1 MLAAAAARPSQ
12 SALLSMGTMMR
23 PSQVFKGEKDLLD
36 GGGGGGGGSS
46 LRGGGSSLRA
56 MEDTSGRMLED
67 AGQEVMEPN
76 AIIIA
81 INASSGDCVHHIL
94 HAVLEEKVRPE
105 PEPMVDPIS
114 RTAPFSL
121 LPCFSRPS
129 PLDFPSWLLLAAT
142 HPFPLVARR

>member
-36 GGGGGGGGSS
+36 GGGGGGSS
-46 LRGGGSSLRA
+46 LRGSGSFRGSSIRA
-56 MEDTSGRMLED
+56 TEDTSGRFLED

-105 PEPMVDPIS
+105 PKPTVDQFS
-114 RTAPFSL
+114 RT
-121 LPCFSRPS
+121 
-129 PLDFPSWLLLAAT
+129 
-142 HPFPLVARR
+142 